1 MQDKSD
7 MTDAEWRARL
17 TPEQYRVCR
26 QKGTEPAFTGR
37 YYDHKGKGV
46 YRCVGCGEELFSS
59 EAKYDSGSGWP
70 SFWQPA
76 SGDAL
81 GTEVDTSFGMR
92 RVEVHCDRCG
102 SHLGHVF
109 EDGPEPTGLRYCI
122 NSLSLDFE
130 EG

>member
-81 GTEVDTSFGMR
+81 GTEVDMSFGMR

>member
-1 MQDKSD
+1 MDSKSD